1 MSSSLPKKA
10 VPLAEEYM
18 RLIAQRSLSE
28 AERTLEKIRLEVR
41 GTPWQ
46 KGYTNALEGMLV
58 AIKSGDT
65 RYVYMNRLDASERK
79 MVDEARQRFHK
90 EARNP
95 FEGEFDRGFFAAWA
109 EFLHLLKEVVGET
122 KEEPRTLNSY
132 LERKT

>member
-1 MSSSLPKKA
+1 MSSSLPKKV
-10 VPLAEEYM
+10 VPLAEGYM

-28 AERTLEKIRLEVR
+28 AERTLEKIRLEVK

-46 KGYTNALEGMLV
+46 KGYMNALEGMLV

-65 RYVYMNRLDASERK
+65 RYVYMNRLEASERK

-109 EFLHLLKEVVGET
+109 EFLHLFKEIEET
-122 KEEPRTLNSY
+122 KEEPRTLNSF
-132 LERKT
+132 LEKKA